1 MERGEVGAS
10 GTPRVA
16 TGPRAGQAGFR
27 NISLKVTSMH
37 NSNNR
42 CFSLVSS
49 KCFPAS
55 TKGLTSLPVCKEPS
69 KRKAFT
75 LQNSVAV
82 CRWAGTPQSSNAQC
96 GALGRSLTRRPCP
109 EQMFSPSFLS
119 LPLGHL
125 TPATLSR
132 GGRIRNSPGGARVLG
147 REEPWAGQMLHLSPG
162 CLCSWAHSLSL
173 AHSFPFLFLF
183 APAPAAYGSSQAR
196 DGIRTGNCSCG
207 LRHSHGNTGSE
218 PHLGGILNSL
228 SKARD

>member
-1 MERGEVGAS
+1 MQ
-10 GTPRVA
+10 GT
-16 TGPRAGQAGFR
+16 QQKE
-27 NISLKVTSMH
+27 SLYTPEFS
-37 NSNNR
+37 R
-42 CFSLVSS
+42 CVQMGGDTPKF
-49 KCFPAS
+49 KC
-55 TKGLTSLPVCKEPS
+55 
-69 KRKAFT
+69 
-75 LQNSVAV
+75 SVW
-82 CRWAGTPQSSNAQC
+82 RS
-96 GALGRSLTRRPCP
+96 GRSLTGRPCP